1 MECEKMKAKFIMT
14 LSKLTIW
21 GLIAVVF
28 VSGFYG
34 CEQFTE
40 GYRENP
46 LAPTIAPA
54 DKTFIGAEAAFIVFM
69 EGFPSQLASIW
80 AQQIYGAER
89 QFGGYQGYTV
99 TAQDFQADWF
109 TAYSGVL
116 TNLRIVQQKA
126 TADGGKGNLVGAAKI
141 LEGITMGTVASLWG
155 DIPYSEA
162 DQFYTNSQPK
172 YDNQVE
178 VYNAVIKLLNDG
190 ITDFS
195 GAMRKLDQDALS
207 YNGNPN
213 LWVKAARTARAR
225 YLMHLARSQN
235 YSSAALNQIIQE
247 AQQGVLA
254 TNGSDDLK
262 ILHATGTYQGDMN
275 SWYSFLV
282 FDRSGYIDAE
292 QTFVYPMMKELSLDG
307 KTDESGRMAYYFTAN
322 GKNLNTTNGAYTSSS
337 PFPIIRASE
346 TYLLMAEAYA
356 RLGDNVNAIANLNKA
371 REYNNNVF
379 GNKSKSYD
387 ALDFL
392 LTGKLLQAILNEE
405 YLSLMHQIEVFNF
418 LRRVDFKISY
428 TDSKNAVVSL
438 KPTAGN
444 TQFPQRFFYSSDE
457 FTSNP
462 NMPRQSAADLFAP
475 TRVNGGNK

>member
-1 MECEKMKAKFIMT
+1 MKAKFIMT
-14 LSKLTIW
+14 FSKLTVL

-28 VSGFYG
+28 VSSFSG
-34 CEQFTE
+34 CESFTE
-40 GYRENP
+40 GYKENP
-46 LAPTIAPA
+46 LAPTTAPA
-54 DKTFIGAEAAFIVFM
+54 DKTFIGAETAFMVFM

-109 TAYSGVL
+109 LAYSGAL
-116 TNLRIVQQKA
+116 TNLRITQNKA

-155 DIPYSEA
+155 DVPYSQA
-162 DQFYTNSQPK
+162 DQFNVTSQPK
-172 YDNQVE
+172 YDNQIE
-178 VYNAVIKLLNDG
+178 VYNAVLKVLNDG

-207 YNGNPN
+207 YNGDPAR
-213 LWVKAARTARAR
+213 WVKAARTARAR
-225 YLMHLARSQN
+225 YLMQLARSQN
-235 YSSAALNQIIQE
+235 YSSAALNLVIQE
-247 AQQGVLA
+247 AQQGILA
-254 TNGSDDLK
+254 TNGSEDLK

-275 SWYSFLV
+275 SWYSFQV
-282 FDRSGYIDAE
+282 FDRSGYISAD

-307 KTDESGRMAYYFTAN
+307 KTDESGRMTYYFTAD
-322 GKNLNTTNGAYTSSS
+322 GKNLNTTSGAYTASS
-337 PFPIIRASE
+337 PYPVIRASE

-356 RLGDNVNAIANLNKA
+356 RLGDNANAIANLNKA
-371 REYNNNVF
+371 REYNNNVY
-379 GNKSKSYD
+379 GNKSKNFD

-392 LTGKLLQAILNEE
+392 LSGKLLQTILNEE

-418 LRRVDFKISY
+418 LRRIDFKISY
-428 TDSKNAVVSL
+428 TNSQNAVVSL
-438 KPTAGN
+438 KPSPGN
-444 TQFPQRFFYSSDE
+444 TQFPQRFLYSSDE

-462 NMPRQSAADLFAP
+462 NMPRQSSADLFAP